1 MADLITLRNALA
13 SQITQYT
20 GLRCDGQARDQVT
33 PPCAVVIPGQPFIRY
48 GTTMGECMAIS
59 LVVLLIISDAA
70 PVEMVQR
77 GMDAYIGVETTNPS
91 VSIPEAI
98 LKDPTLGG
106 IAEWCVPVT
115 VSSYG
120 RVEYGGI
127 MYFGCRI
134 SLDIGATSM

>member
-70 PVEMVQR
+70 PVEMTQR
-77 GMDAYIGVETTNPS
+77 ALDAYLGVATAVPS
-91 VSIPEAI
+91 VSVPEAI
-98 LKDPTLGG
+98 LKDPTLGRT
-106 IAEWCVPVT
+106 AEWCEPVS

-120 RVEYGGI
+120 RIEYSGI
-127 MYFGCRI
+127 QYFGARI